1 MQPANCKR
9 ITCIKGKEIYLSG
22 ICLKYNKQMM
32 IRSLFITGMVT
43 AGIFTAVNAQTVV
56 ITTASYK
63 GTVGSYPIAMQL
75 QQKRQSDTLNGSYY
89 YLRNGREKPIS
100 LTGVL
105 QHPTVL
111 TEKVT
116 IEKNGKYVW
125 QTTGRFSVTAPLLAT
140 GKLSGRWTNIK
151 TGNQLPVQLQL
162 LGTAEDAPLF
172 FDYELVIHKE
182 KFINLSQREDERYK
196 TTALKIIREGKVL
209 QTLSGFNE
217 FIGGEPEVELEDL
230 NFDGH
235 FDIKIPI
242 SFPDRT
248 KYDGSFLYFIYNPA
262 TQKFTRHQQ
271 LIDLEY
277 LFFDPVKKQVY
288 KYGEG
293 PDGFV
298 VDYYKWRGDKVY
310 LHHTGNSN

>member
-1 MQPANCKR
+1 MFN
-9 ITCIKGKEIYLSG
+9 
-22 ICLKYNKQMM
+22 
-32 IRSLFITGMVT
+32 
-43 AGIFTAVNAQTVV
+43 
-56 ITTASYK
+56 
-63 GTVGSYPIAMQL
+63 
-75 QQKRQSDTLNGSYY
+75 
-89 YLRNGREKPIS
+89 
-100 LTGVL
+100 
-105 QHPTVL
+105 
-111 TEKVT
+111 
-116 IEKNGKYVW
+116 
-125 QTTGRFSVTAPLLAT
+125 
-140 GKLSGRWTNIK
+140 
-151 TGNQLPVQLQL
+151 
-162 LGTAEDAPLF
+162 
-172 FDYELVIHKE
+172 DYELVVHKE
-182 KFINLSQREDERYK
+182 KIINLSEQEEWRYK
-196 TTALKIIREGKVL
+196 ATALKIIREGKVL
-209 QTLSGFNE
+209 QTLTGFNE
-217 FIGGEPEVELEDL
+217 FIGGVPEIQLEDL

-310 LHHTGNSN
+310 LHHTGKSN

>member
-1 MQPANCKR
+1 
-9 ITCIKGKEIYLSG
+9 
-22 ICLKYNKQMM
+22 M
-32 IRSLFITGMVT
+32 IRLLFIIGVAATCVII
-43 AGIFTAVNAQTVV
+43 AAHAQTVV

-63 GTVGSYPIAMQL
+63 GTVGRYPIAMQL
-75 QQKRQSDTLNGSYY
+75 QQRRQSDTLNGSYY

-105 QHPTVL
+105 RHPTVL

-125 QTTGRFSVTAPLLAT
+125 ETTGRFSVTAPLLAT
-140 GKLSGRWTNIK
+140 GKLSGKWMNIK
-151 TGNQLPVQLQL
+151 TGNHLPVQLQL
-162 LGTAEDAPLF
+162 LATAEDAPLF

-182 KFINLSQREDERYK
+182 KFINLSQQEDVRYK
-196 TTALKIIREGKVL
+196 AIALKIIQEGKVL
-209 QTLSGFNE
+209 QTLSGFDE

-242 SFPDRT
+242 SFPDRA
-248 KYDGSFLYFIYNPA
+248 KYDSSFLYFIYTPS
-262 TQKFTRHQQ
+262 TKKFIRHQQ
-271 LIDLEY
+271 LTDLEY
-277 LFFDPVKKQVY
+277 LFFDPVKKLVY

-298 VDYYKWRGDKVY
+298 INYYKWRDNQVY
-310 LHHTGNSN
+310 LHHTEKAPE